1 MIRYSGVNAILKPE
15 IEITEL
21 SFILGIT
28 VDISTALRNNIL
40 LILLTLL
47 SIIFKCFQ
55 VLEKQIFYDG
65 LKLHEYFVF
74 VTYNYIIKK
83 YIFIPKY
90 LDISDLS
97 VIL

>member
-1 MIRYSGVNAILKPE
+1 AILKPE

-47 SIIFKCFQ
+47 SIIFKCLK
-55 VLEKQIFYDG
+55 VREKQIFYDG
-65 LKLHEYFVF
+65 IKLH
-74 VTYNYIIKK
+74 
-83 YIFIPKY
+83 
-90 LDISDLS
+90 
-97 VIL
+97 